1 MKRKEKIREIVNA
14 RLGSIIPVCVNFENP
29 HNASAILR
37 TCEALGIL
45 EVFVIEEDFPFHPS
59 PKVTQGAERWIWV
72 RRFRRAEP
80 AFQELRARGF
90 RIFAAMPQGNLTLEE
105 LPIDAP
111 LALVFGNE
119 NEGLSPE
126 ILAQCDGKFRIPMF
140 GFTESLNVSVAAGI
154 ALYFASSA
162 RRRFL
167 GKLGDLPP
175 SAQAALLTAYFGD
188 KVPDAGT

>member
-1 MKRKEKIREIVNA
+1 MKGKEKLQEILNA
-14 RLGSIIPVCVNFENP
+14 RLGSIVPVCVNLENP

-59 PKVTQGAERWIWV
+59 PKVTQGAERWIRV

-90 RIFAAMPQGNLTLEE
+90 RIFAAMPNGDSVLEE
-105 LPIDAP
+105 LPVDAP

-119 NEGLSPE
+119 NEGLGPE
-126 ILAQCDGKFRIPMF
+126 ILAQCDGTFRIPMF

-154 ALYFASSA
+154 ALYFVSSA
-162 RRRFL
+162 RRHRL
-167 GKLGDLPP
+167 GREGDLSPID
-175 SAQAALLTAYFGD
+175 QEELRKQYE
-188 KVPDAGT
+188 KE

>member
-1 MKRKEKIREIVNA
+1 MKGEEKIQEIANA

-59 PKVTQGAERWIWV
+59 PKVTQGAERWIRV

-90 RIFAAMPQGNLTLEE
+90 RIFAAMPQGDLTLEE
-105 LPIDAP
+105 LPVDAP

-119 NEGLSPE
+119 NEGLSPK
-126 ILAQCDGKFRIPMF
+126 ILGKCDGTFRIPMF

-154 ALYFASSA
+154 VLYVVSSA

-167 GKLGDLPP
+167 GKTGDLLPGD
-175 SAQAALLTAYFGD
+175 QEALMAEYTKNDNAI
-188 KVPDAGT
+188 